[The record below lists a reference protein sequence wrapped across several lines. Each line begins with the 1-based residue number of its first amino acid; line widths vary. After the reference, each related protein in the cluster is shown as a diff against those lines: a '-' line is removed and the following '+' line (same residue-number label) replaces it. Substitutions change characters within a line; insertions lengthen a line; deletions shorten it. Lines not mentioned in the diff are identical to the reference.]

1 MASQSPFCLRI
12 KLKEIFQKKK
22 KNEDKVR
29 QKIVVSSKDQN
40 TDDTIIFFLSAQ
52 CNTLFFSFHDHD
64 SLT

>member
-1 MASQSPFCLRI
+1 MASRSPFCLRI
-12 KLKEIFQKKK
+12 KLKEIFQK
-22 KNEDKVR
+22 NEDKVR
-29 QKIVVSSKDQN
+29 QKIVVSSKAQN